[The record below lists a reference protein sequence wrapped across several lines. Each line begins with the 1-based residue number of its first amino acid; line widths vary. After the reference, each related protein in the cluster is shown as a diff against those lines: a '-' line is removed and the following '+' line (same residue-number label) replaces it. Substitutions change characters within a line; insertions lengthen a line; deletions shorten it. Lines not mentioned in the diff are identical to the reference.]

1 MSAVPP
7 PPQPPPPAAGPPGS
21 RPADSRNWA
30 MAAHLSAFV
39 VLLGVPLPFLGPLVI
54 WLVRRDTDP
63 YAAIHAREA
72 LNFQLTMVIVFT
84 VGTIVTFVTAFILVG
99 LLLIPVLIAAAVAWF
114 VLVILAAIKAANGE
128 HYRYPFTIRFVT

>member
-1 MSAVPP
+1 
-7 PPQPPPPAAGPPGS
+7 
-21 RPADSRNWA
+21 

-39 VLLGVPLPFLGPLVI
+39 VLLGLPLPFLGPLVI

-72 LNFQLTMVIVFT
+72 LNFQLTMLIALT
-84 VGTIVTFVTAFILVG
+84 VGAIVTVVTAIILVG
-99 LLLIPVLIAAAVAWF
+99 FLLIPVLIAAVVAWF
-114 VLVILAAIKAANGE
+114 VLVIVAAIKAANGE